1 MPNTEN
7 GTINANES
15 NVKYNLRFTE
25 LRNNPL
31 YVRYYGLIGS
41 GFVMVILP
49 MFILISTF
57 ITLMRYIPKGS
68 TKHKTMR
75 IMAII
80 IIMFVTCHL
89 PKVSWTIQVVPLK
102 NGNHYSSLHI
112 VSLKNCSNFLAISHW
127 LRAVFQ

>member
-1 MPNTEN
+1 MEN
-7 GTINANES
+7 DTTNSSSDGS
-15 NVKYNLRFTE
+15 NMKFNLRFTE

-31 YVRYYGLIGS
+31 YVRYYSLIGS
-41 GFVMVILP
+41 GFIMVVLP

-68 TKHKTMR
+68 TKNKTMR

-89 PKVSWTIQVVPLK
+89 PKVS
-102 NGNHYSSLHI
+102 
-112 VSLKNCSNFLAISHW
+112 
-127 LRAVFQ
+127 